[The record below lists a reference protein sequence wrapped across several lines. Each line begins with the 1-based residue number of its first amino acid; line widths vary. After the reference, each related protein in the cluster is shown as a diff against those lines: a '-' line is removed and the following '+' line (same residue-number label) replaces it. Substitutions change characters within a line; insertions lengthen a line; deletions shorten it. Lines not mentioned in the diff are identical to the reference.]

1 MNRSSRYIIE
11 DVDIE
16 QDLLRELEELAEKRE
31 QSSPRSNDS
40 TIGEDSRELDELLGR
55 GGADNDAKD
64 GSTSSSPF
72 PGYDLFQSASE
83 VTRHVCGQAFDE
95 VKNARDLFCEIDHV
109 DDSELVIL
117 ETDDERKDTAAVE
130 DRYALSHDGDSH
142 RLISNS
148 PCTSICNDA
157 ENDSI
162 ENEHSS
168 RHIIESQWAQGDKE
182 EAQNEKYLLEE
193 SLLQIERE
201 SKEESSIKQRSRTE
215 IMRRRE
221 IMVSKERVECAR
233 SDNALY
239 LLQLNARRFVCKIQA
254 DRAERRRT
262 CATKISRIGTEFI
275 LKQYILLWRTLM
287 IHNSRARLIA
297 CWLRY
302 HCHRKKERLKAVA
315 RMRAQAIFIMDRII
329 YVNRCRMYIRRWCGF
344 VVIIQRQEQLA
355 TKRHDCSVLIQ
366 CLVRGYF
373 SKRHLCKLREIRH
386 NHSTLVIQCN
396 WRNYLAR
403 KQYSILAQRA
413 FESKCR
419 AAVVIQKVY
428 RSVQTRQRFQKA
440 KSSRYSL
447 EDPELDDLLLEE
459 VESMLHSMLD
469 VQDEDLNDPL
479 EWKPQLPKL
488 NRQNDGVAMS
498 NIGVPHP
505 HGTEYPQRHVSNENS
520 DAPGK
525 HGQLMNEWCIKDERV
540 IEVSIISVY
549 IQYQSSSFLTFHSYV
564 PS

>member
-1 MNRSSRYIIE
+1 MKRSSNYIIE
-11 DVDIE
+11 DIDIE
-16 QDLLRELEELAEKRE
+16 QDLLRELEELAEKHE
-31 QSSPRSNDS
+31 QSSPRSNES
-40 TIGEDSRELDELLGR
+40 TFSADCRELNELLGR
-55 GGADNDAKD
+55 EAENDAKD
-64 GSTSSSPF
+64 GCASSSSPF

-83 VTRHVCGQAFDE
+83 VTSHLCGQTFDE
-95 VKNARDLFCEIDHV
+95 VTNVRHLFCEIDNV

-117 ETDDERKDTAAVE
+117 ETENERKDTAIVE

-142 RLISNS
+142 RIISLS

-162 ENEHSS
+162 ENDNSS
-168 RHIIESQWAQGDKE
+168 RQIVESQWMQGDEE

-193 SLLQIERE
+193 SLLEIERE
-201 SKEESSIKQRSRTE
+201 SKEERSIKQRSRTE

-233 SDNALY
+233 CDNAVY
-239 LLQLNARRFVCKIQA
+239 VLQSNARRFVCKVRA

-262 CATKISRIGTEFI
+262 CAIKISRIGTEYI
-275 LKQYILLWRTLM
+275 LKQYILSWRNSM
-287 IHNSRARLIA
+287 IHDSRARIIA
-297 CWLRY
+297 CWLKY

-315 RMRAQAIFIMDRII
+315 RMRVQAICIMDHILCA
-329 YVNRCRMYIRRWCGF
+329 NRCRMYIRRWSEF

-373 SKRHLCKLREIRH
+373 SKRHLCNLRTIRH
-386 NHSTLVIQCN
+386 NYSTLVIQCN
-396 WRNYLAR
+396 WRSYLAR
-403 KQYSILAQRA
+403 TQYSILAQWA
-413 FESKCR
+413 FENKYR

-447 EDPELDDLLLEE
+447 EDQELDDLLLEE

-469 VQDEDLNDPL
+469 VQDEDLNDAL

-488 NRQNDGVAMS
+488 NRRKDDVAMS
-498 NIGVPHP
+498 NIGLPQ
-505 HGTEYPQRHVSNENS
+505 GIESPQRHVSKENS
-520 DAPGK
+520 DTLGE
-525 HGQLMNEWCIKDERV
+525 HGHLMNEWHIKDERV
-540 IEVSIISVY
+540 IEVSILSVY
-549 IQYQSSSFLTFHSYV
+549 TYDITDIYF
-564 PS
+564 